1 MIIQNFEAL
10 AKTPLRRDAL
20 EIIEAGFAAVEVKS
34 LIERNLR
41 VDNGHFSLAGQTHAF
56 SDYEHIF
63 VIGVGKGAAHA
74 VEALEE
80 QIGAERITEGHA
92 LDVIA
97 GNYRKVKSHVGTH
110 PFPSDNNVAI
120 TEEIVATLKKAG
132 PNDLIISVIG
142 GGSSSLLCKP
152 AGLTSLE
159 LQFISKIMMMQGAS
173 IQELNTIRKHVS
185 EIHSGFFAKY
195 AYPATVVAM
204 IISDVPGDDL
214 GTIASGPTVMDTST
228 KEDAIA
234 VARKYK
240 MPEFDFIETPKDDKY
255 FKKVTNTIIACGR
268 NTTEAMAEKATQLG
282 YRARVLD
289 NKLEGIARE
298 VGPALAAQAKPGQA
312 LLATGETRV
321 IITHPGRGG
330 RNQEVVL
337 SAIEHLPPN
346 SVIVSV
352 NSDGKDNEPVAGA
365 IADSQQT
372 AETLK
377 QSGLDIGS
385 YLEQNNSYEFFN
397 KMHEHIL
404 IESVTANISDFM
416 LVLGDKSAH

>member
-20 EIIEAGFAAVEVKS
+20 EIIEAGFAAVEVKP
-34 LIERNLR
+34 LIKKNLQ
-41 VDNGHFSLAGQTHAF
+41 VENDHLSLAGQRHAF
-56 SDYEHIF
+56 SDYKNIF
-63 VIGVGKGAAHA
+63 IIGVGKGTAKA

-80 QIGAERITEGHA
+80 QIGSERITEGHA

-97 GNYRKVKSHVGTH
+97 GHYKKIKSHVGTH
-110 PFPSDNNVAI
+110 PFPSDKNVAI
-120 TEEIVATLKKAG
+120 TSEIISTLQKAG
-132 PNDLIISVIG
+132 TDDLVICVIG

-159 LQFISKIMMMQGAS
+159 LQFISKLMMMQGAS

-195 AYPATVVAM
+195 AYPATVLAM
-204 IISDVPGDDL
+204 VISDVPGDDL
-214 GTIASGPTVMDTST
+214 GIIASGPTVLDTST
-228 KEDAIA
+228 KQDAIA

-240 MPEFDFIETPKDDKY
+240 MPEFDFIETPKEDKY
-255 FKKVTNTIIACGR
+255 FQKVSNTIIACGR
-268 NTTEAMAEKATQLG
+268 NTTEAMAQKASELG
-282 YRARVLD
+282 YKAKVLD

-298 VGPALAAQAKPGQA
+298 VGPSLAEKAEPSQA

-337 SAIEHLPPN
+337 SAIDHLPPS
-346 SVIVSV
+346 SVIISV

-372 AETLK
+372 RDSIK
-377 QSGLDIGS
+377 QSGLDIQA
-385 YLEQNNSYEFFN
+385 YLDQNNSYELLD
-397 KMHEHIL
+397 KIGEHIL
-404 IESVTANISDFM
+404 IEPVTANISDFM
-416 LVLGDKSAH
+416 LVLGAKSEN